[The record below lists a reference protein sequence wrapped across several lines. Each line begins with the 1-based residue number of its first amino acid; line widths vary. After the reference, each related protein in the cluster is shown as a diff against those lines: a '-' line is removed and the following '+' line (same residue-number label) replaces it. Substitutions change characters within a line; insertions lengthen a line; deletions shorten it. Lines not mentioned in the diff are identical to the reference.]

1 MKTSDEEP
9 DSASAM
15 LEDSKPDGPKVPII
29 VKTAIIKR
37 PLADL
42 AFESIWFDKSKRLAY
57 LARLKCLQHRH
68 GKVIITFEKRDG
80 KLALSKNKSKLSA
93 GGW

>member
-29 VKTAIIKR
+29 VKTSIIIKKA
-37 PLADL
+37 LGGYDL
-42 AFESIWFDKSKRLAY
+42 
-57 LARLKCLQHRH
+57 
-68 GKVIITFEKRDG
+68 
-80 KLALSKNKSKLSA
+80 
-93 GGW
+93 

>member
-29 VKTAIIKR
+29 VKTSIIKR

-42 AFESIWFDKSKRLAY
+42 TFDKIMSDKRKRLEY
-57 LARLKCLQHRH
+57 LVLMERLRQLH
-68 GKVIITFEKRDG
+68 GKVIITFENRNG
-80 KLALSKNKSKLSA
+80 RLAFSKHKSKLSA

>member
-29 VKTAIIKR
+29 VKTSIIKR
-37 PLADL
+37 HLADMT
-42 AFESIWFDKSKRLAY
+42 FERIWSDQRKRLEY
-57 LARLKCLQHRH
+57 LVLMERLRQLH
-68 GKVIITFEKRDG
+68 GKVIITFENRNG
-80 KLALSKNKSKLSA
+80 RLAFSKHKFKLSA

>member
-29 VKTAIIKR
+29 VKTSIMKR

-42 AFESIWFDKSKRLAY
+42 TFDKIMSDKRKRLEY
-57 LARLKCLQHRH
+57 LVLMERLRQLH